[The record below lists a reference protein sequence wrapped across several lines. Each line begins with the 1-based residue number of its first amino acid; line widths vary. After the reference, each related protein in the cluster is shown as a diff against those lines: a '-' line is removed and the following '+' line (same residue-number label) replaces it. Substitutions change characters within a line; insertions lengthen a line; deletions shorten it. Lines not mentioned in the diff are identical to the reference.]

1 MQDSYFMLQIKN
13 VHDLRESGQTKK
25 KKMPIHLYYK
35 PPVKHMWKSSD
46 KSGNRAV
53 CPNGFIP
60 GVCDCASAVGSLS
73 FGQGL
78 ILV

>member
-1 MQDSYFMLQIKN
+1 
-13 VHDLRESGQTKK
+13 
-25 KKMPIHLYYK
+25 MPIHLYYK

-73 FGQGL
+73 YGQGL